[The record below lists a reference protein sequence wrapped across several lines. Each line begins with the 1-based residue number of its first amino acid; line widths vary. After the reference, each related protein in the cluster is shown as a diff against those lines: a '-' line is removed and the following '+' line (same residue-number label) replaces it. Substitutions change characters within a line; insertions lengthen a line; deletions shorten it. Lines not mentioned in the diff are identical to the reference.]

1 MRLRVFAACALPATL
16 LLSACPAKAAKDGA
30 ADIERASS
38 VQCVTEKN
46 TLQNAIEYYG
56 ILENKVPVSEAEMI
70 PDYLRIDSPYYDID
84 ATGQIIPA
92 PGSVCT

>member
-1 MRLRVFAACALPATL
+1 MMQTAVE
-16 LLSACPAKAAKDGA
+16 SY
-30 ADIERASS
+30 S
-38 VQCVTEKN
+38 
-46 TLQNAIEYYG
+46 

-84 ATGQIIPA
+84 AAGQIIPA

>member
-1 MRLRVFAACALPATL
+1 MKPLITTVLASAAALALSGCPATQ
-16 LLSACPAKAAKDGA
+16 AKEGVQDIQRTNGA
-30 ADIERASS
+30 
-38 VQCVTEKN
+38 QCVTERRMMQ
-46 TLQNAIEYYG
+46 TAVESYS
-56 ILENKVPVSEAEMI
+56 ILENKVPVSETEMV

>member
-1 MRLRVFAACALPATL
+1 VKIRMVAACALPAAL
-16 LLSACPAKAAKDGA
+16 LLTACPATVAKDGA
-30 ADIERASS
+30 VDIQRASS
-38 VQCVTEKN
+38 GQCVTERRMMQ
-46 TLQNAIEYYG
+46 TAVESYS

-84 ATGQIIPA
+84 AAGQIIPA